1 MPDDKGISLTRA
13 GFRAAVAEIEAYAAD
28 SPDRTPAFLLPT
40 RYLPRRR
47 RSPLPELSGAPPA
60 DAGVR
65 LGLAQAVRCMTDGS
79 LTAVALARQC
89 LEAVSRRDR
98 ELNAFVHVLPP
109 DRWLAQAEALDQER
123 RAGKV
128 RGPLHGIPISVKD
141 VIAVAGMPYTAS
153 SRVLAGNIAP
163 VDAPAVAKLRRAG
176 AIITGKTQTHE
187 FALGVTTPQSRNP
200 WDGAR
205 DPGGSSGGSAIS
217 VVTGMSLGS
226 LGTDTRAS
234 TRVPAALCGVVGLKP
249 TFGLAPAQGIINLS
263 WSLDHLGLLASG
275 VEDAATLLNVVA
287 GPGRDRD
294 YTRHLRRDL
303 AGLRVA
309 VPAAALDGADPEVL
323 RAFNDAIQAL
333 VHQGVNI
340 ETIGAPDAQDFSRC
354 NSMGLVV
361 SRCEAA
367 NYHQSLWQ
375 SLRRDFNTD
384 PSLYTRPV
392 FEQLEEA
399 ARVPAVVYLQAQ
411 RYREEFRQRMRELLG
426 RNDALLMPT
435 CRVPAPKSDDVE
447 RFFLVLSMNCIPWS
461 FIGFP
466 AISVPCG
473 VTAAGLPVGAQLVAG
488 PLEDAR
494 LLSLAA
500 GLERGLAG

>member
-1 MPDDKGISLTRA
+1 MDISLTRA
-13 GFRAAVAEIEAYAAD
+13 GFRAAVAEIEAYSAGGT
-28 SPDRTPAFLLPT
+28 DRAPAFLVPT

-47 RSPLPELSGAPPA
+47 RSPLPELPVTPSAAP
-60 DAGVR
+60 GGR
-65 LGLAQAVRCMTDGS
+65 MGLAQAARCMAEGS

-89 LEAVSRRDR
+89 LEAVACRDR
-98 ELNAFVHVLPP
+98 ELNAFVHALPG
-109 DRWLAQAEALDQER
+109 DQWLAQAEALDRER
-123 RAGKV
+123 RAGRV

-141 VIAVAGMPYTAS
+141 VIAVAGMPNTAS
-153 SRVLAGNIAP
+153 SRVLAGNIARR
-163 VDAPAVAKLRRAG
+163 DAPAVAKLRRAG
-176 AIITGKTQTHE
+176 AIITGKTHTHE

-200 WDGAR
+200 WDNTR

-217 VVTGMSLGS
+217 VVTGMCLGS

-234 TRVPAALCGVVGLKP
+234 IRVPAALCGVVGLKP
-249 TFGLAPAQGIINLS
+249 TYGLAPAQGIISLS
-263 WSLDHLGLLASG
+263 WTLDHLGLLAPS
-275 VEDAATLLNVVA
+275 VEDAATLLNVVS

-303 AGLRVA
+303 TGLRVA
-309 VPAAALDGADPEVL
+309 VPEAALGEADPEVL
-323 RAFNDAIQAL
+323 RAFNDAVQAL
-333 VHQGVNI
+333 AHQGVRV
-340 ETIGAPDAQDFSRC
+340 ETIGTPEAQDFSRC

-367 NYHQSLWQ
+367 NYHQA
-375 SLRRDFNTD
+375 LRRAFNAD

-392 FEQLEEA
+392 FEQLDEA

-426 RNDALLMPT
+426 RYDALLMPT

-473 VTAAGLPVGAQLVAG
+473 VTASGLPVGAQLVAG
-488 PLEDAR
+488 PLEDTR

>member
-1 MPDDKGISLTRA
+1 MDVSLTRA
-13 GFRAAVAEIEAYAAD
+13 GFRAAMAEIEAYAAD
-28 SPDRTPAFLLPT
+28 GPDRAPAFLVPT

-47 RSPLPELSGAPPA
+47 RPAPPELPGIPAPA
-60 DAGVR
+60 AGKG
-65 LGLAQAVRCMTDGS
+65 LGLAQAARCLAAGS

-89 LEAVSRRDR
+89 LEAVSRRNG
-98 ELNAFVHVLPP
+98 ELNAFVHLVPA
-109 DRWLAQAEALDQER
+109 DQWLAQAELLDRER
-123 RAGKV
+123 RAGTV

-141 VIAVAGMPYTAS
+141 VIAVAGMPNTAS
-153 SRVLAGNIAP
+153 SRVLAGNVARR
-163 VDAPAVAKLRRAG
+163 DAPAVAKLRRAG

-200 WDGAR
+200 WDGTR

-263 WSLDHLGLLASG
+263 WSLDHLGLLAST
-275 VEDAATLLNVVA
+275 VEDAAVLLNVVA

-309 VPAAALDGADPEVL
+309 VPAAALAGADPEVL
-323 RAFNDAIQAL
+323 RAFNGAVQAL
-333 VHQGVNI
+333 AGQGV
-340 ETIGAPDAQDFSRC
+340 EVVTVGTPDTQDFSRC

-367 NYHQSLWQ
+367 NYH
-375 SLRRDFNTD
+375 RGFNAD

-392 FEQLEEA
+392 FEQLDEA

-411 RYREEFRQRMRELLG
+411 RFREEFRQRMRELLG
-426 RNDALLMPT
+426 RFDALLMPT
-435 CRVPAPKSDDVE
+435 CLVPAPKSYEVE

-473 VTAAGLPVGAQLVAG
+473 ATAAGLPVGAQLVAG

>member
-1 MPDDKGISLTRA
+1 
-13 GFRAAVAEIEAYAAD
+13 
-28 SPDRTPAFLLPT
+28 
-40 RYLPRRR
+40 
-47 RSPLPELSGAPPA
+47 
-60 DAGVR
+60 
-65 LGLAQAVRCMTDGS
+65 
-79 LTAVALARQC
+79 
-89 LEAVSRRDR
+89 
-98 ELNAFVHVLPP
+98 
-109 DRWLAQAEALDQER
+109 
-123 RAGKV
+123 
-128 RGPLHGIPISVKD
+128 
-141 VIAVAGMPYTAS
+141 
-153 SRVLAGNIAP
+153 
-163 VDAPAVAKLRRAG
+163 VAKLRRAG

-200 WDGAR
+200 WDPTR

-249 TFGLAPAQGIINLS
+249 TFGLVPAQGIITLS
-263 WSLDHLGLLASG
+263 WTLDHLGLLAST

-294 YTRHLRRDL
+294 YTRHLRRGL

-309 VPAAALDGADPEVL
+309 VPAAALAGADPEVL
-323 RAFNDAIQAL
+323 RAFNCAVQSLAC
-333 VHQGVNI
+333 QGVKVV
-340 ETIGAPDAQDFSRC
+340 TIGTPDSQDFSRC
-354 NSMGLVV
+354 NAMGLVV

-367 NYHQSLWQ
+367 NYH
-375 SLRRDFNTD
+375 RGFRFD
-384 PSLYTRPV
+384 PRLYTRPV
-392 FEQLEEA
+392 FEQLDEA

-426 RNDALLMPT
+426 RFDALLMPT
-435 CRVPAPKSDDVE
+435 CRVPAPRSDDVE

-461 FIGFP
+461 LIGFP

-473 VTAAGLPVGAQLVAG
+473 ATASGLPVGAQLVAG

-500 GLERGLAG
+500 GMERGLAG